1 MTRRRERAKANRA
14 ATDLLS
20 SKTLTTERDVLS
32 VLRLWHFGPNKSRH
46 NVMPEHLTRIYSDT
60 LGLTRSRVGTFLLT
74 KHTRR
79 HPQFFALLCKWL
91 KDSPVLAQDFPFT
104 SISVNFAYAA
114 RTHRDNNN
122 AGVSLTKSFGAFMG
136 GQLRYWPDDD
146 GEGPLSALR
155 KTDALTLDTKANL
168 ALFDGARAH
177 CVLPFLGERYSLVFF
192 TVDGYERAPQE
203 TLDKLRTCYVTL
215 PADEAWKYYSQLL
228 RKPKGARAKSL
239 HEFFSGEMVEKAAVR
254 IWAKKSLASLGSEA
268 LRRVLSFLDI
278 CSASRGASLCSCV
291 AMSRVLDI
299 D

>member
-1 MTRRRERAKANRA
+1 
-14 ATDLLS
+14 
-20 SKTLTTERDVLS
+20 
-32 VLRLWHFGPNKSRH
+32 
-46 NVMPEHLTRIYSDT
+46 MPEHLTRICSDT

-74 KHTRR
+74 KHTHR

-146 GEGPLSALR
+146 GEQPLTALR

-177 CVLPFLGERYSLVFF
+177 QVLPFIGERYSLVFF
-192 TVDGYERAPQE
+192 TVEGYERAPKE
-203 TLDKLRTCYVTL
+203 VLEKLRVCHVTL
-215 PADEAWKYYSQLL
+215 PADATWNYYSQLL
-228 RKPKGARAKSL
+228 RKPKGVRAKSL
-239 HEFFSGEMVEKAAVR
+239 HEFFSGKMVEKTAVR

-268 LRRVLSFLDI
+268 LIRTLSFLDT
-278 CSASRGASLCSCV
+278 CSNSHTAAICSCV
-291 AMSRVLDI
+291 TLSRVLDI